1 MNKYGLRLKQ
11 LREQAGY
18 SQEEL
23 AKLLNTSRSR
33 IGMYEQGRRQPDFE
47 MQEAIADLFNVSFD
61 YLFGRS
67 EQDILAEQLASLA
80 DDPAEIKDFLDFY
93 EDYKHLD
100 QKSRDAVWNLL
111 KSLGSDS
118 WSHYLL
124 FCNTWIIQLH
134 YPLPCSFPLLCYQ
147 IWCPINSSIS
157 ETRVLYEDT
166 IRPIA
171 KALLDIENLEE
182 TDDLDTKALKAL
194 LKYKIARIEELEQ
207 QVEHL
212 EAALDKEKLKYHE
225 KLDKERE
232 QSRRS
237 IEFLKEQVSL
247 KDKRMDLLLDAV
259 FEKDLQHK
267 EMLTKLLKCSKCPDE
282 NWSASVRILP
292 GNKNV

>member
-118 WSHYLL
+118 
-124 FCNTWIIQLH
+124 
-134 YPLPCSFPLLCYQ
+134 
-147 IWCPINSSIS
+147 
-157 ETRVLYEDT
+157 
-166 IRPIA
+166 
-171 KALLDIENLEE
+171 
-182 TDDLDTKALKAL
+182 
-194 LKYKIARIEELEQ
+194 
-207 QVEHL
+207 
-212 EAALDKEKLKYHE
+212 
-225 KLDKERE
+225 
-232 QSRRS
+232 
-237 IEFLKEQVSL
+237 
-247 KDKRMDLLLDAV
+247 
-259 FEKDLQHK
+259 
-267 EMLTKLLKCSKCPDE
+267 
-282 NWSASVRILP
+282 
-292 GNKNV
+292 